1 VKGGAELPQAVGA
14 HPKRMLDRYEILA
27 EIAHGG
33 MGTVYLSRLGGAGG
47 FERLFAIKLM
57 HDHLAEDETFVT
69 MLLDEA
75 RTAAHIHHPNAVG
88 IIDVRESPVGYYL
101 VMNYVDGFALSQILE
116 HQGLDP
122 NTRIRISTRLLADAA
137 HGLHAAHSAKN
148 PQGQHLGIVHRDVS
162 PQNILVGTDGVGRIV
177 DFGIA
182 LAASRIT
189 SSRPGMLKGKPSY
202 MAPEQ
207 ARGEPCHP
215 RSDVFALGI
224 VFWEVL
230 TGERLFDSE
239 MDLATLVKVTECVV
253 EPPSKHAPYLHPG
266 LCAVSMKALQKD
278 QADRYATAREFAVA
292 IERAAESAG
301 MLATA
306 HEVEEVLARLF
317 ANEIATRQ
325 EAIRARLSYS
335 MGKEEPLD
343 RLGLAAI
350 SRLVPRKR
358 DGSSV
363 DHGSS
368 APATRTSR
376 PAPSQS
382 SGVRESAEPRMPVAL
397 VMQSGEGAAFEMPRS
412 SRHANP
418 AMQSSEG
425 PSQRERTTGRSWL
438 AAVIAVLILMLGAA
452 TILVYGN
459 QHSEEATS
467 GPVAPPLV
475 VPPPA
480 ELVPPPAPAPSTPL
494 EPSPTPPEDIPSEA
508 VPHGIEPTA
517 VRTDEGVQAEPRTSE
532 RSDSETQR
540 PLRDSASA
548 ARDSHRE
555 HESRARTEQA
565 LPTNTEASAPSP
577 PASSPEPAR
586 ERTRTPV
593 VESNPYLTH

>member
-1 VKGGAELPQAVGA
+1 MTGGAELPQAARG

-33 MGTVYLSRLGGAGG
+33 MGTVYLARLGGAGG

-57 HDHLAEDETFVT
+57 HDHLAEDETFAA

-75 RTAAHIHHPNAVG
+75 RTAAHILHPNAVG

-101 VMNYVDGFALSQILE
+101 VMNYVDGFALSQILD
-116 HQGLDP
+116 HAGLDP
-122 NTRIRISTRLLADAA
+122 NTRIRISTRILADAA
-137 HGLHAAHSAKN
+137 HGLHAAHHAKN

-189 SSRPGMLKGKPSY
+189 SSRPGILKGKPSY

-207 ARGEPCHP
+207 ARGEPCSP

-224 VFWEVL
+224 VLWEVL

-266 LCAVSMKALQKD
+266 LCAVSMKALQKEP
-278 QADRYATAREFAVA
+278 ADRYTTARELGVA
-292 IERAAESAG
+292 IERAADSAG

-317 ANEIATRQ
+317 SAEIATRQ
-325 EAIRARLSYS
+325 EAIRARLSHS
-335 MGKEEPLD
+335 SGKEEPLD
-343 RLGLAAI
+343 RLGLATI
-350 SRLVPRKR
+350 SRLVPRHPR
-358 DGSSV
+358 ERGSS
-363 DHGSS
+363 DE

-376 PAPSQS
+376 PAPGQT
-382 SGVRESAEPRMPVAL
+382 SGVRESAEPRMPIAIV
-397 VMQSGEGAAFEMPRS
+397 V
-412 SRHANP
+412 
-418 AMQSSEG
+418 QSSEG
-425 PSQRERTTGRSWL
+425 PALDTPRPSRQAARSRWVWII
-438 AAVIAVLILMLGAA
+438 AALLILVLGAGA
-452 TILVYGN
+452 MLAY
-459 QHSEEATS
+459 ERPATS
-467 GPVAPPLV
+467 STPPLSEVPPSAPPAV
-475 VPPPA
+475 SA
-480 ELVPPPAPAPSTPL
+480 EPIAPPAPPPLPARAQPL
-494 EPSPTPPEDIPSEA
+494 EVPEGVEPSDERAPFPTGETRQAPIHRPTHEGRARHDPAPTLTPPPSS
-508 VPHGIEPTA
+508 
-517 VRTDEGVQAEPRTSE
+517 EGVEPR
-532 RSDSETQR
+532 RETE
-540 PLRDSASA
+540 PDVM
-548 ARDSHRE
+548 
-555 HESRARTEQA
+555 
-565 LPTNTEASAPSP
+565 
-577 PASSPEPAR
+577 PEPAR